1 MSWGVILWLVGLSAI
16 TFFAIAWLLD
26 ISNRQRDMSRRLSER
41 LAQEDEAWT
50 AEAPEGLL
58 ERLNAGE
65 EHAQKL
71 SDEIAR
77 LGEVLPKVVQAVGL
91 VRFQAFSDYG
101 GDQSF
106 ALAIANTT
114 GDGVVMSGIF
124 GREGTRVYAKPLSG
138 WASDYSLS
146 FEEQE
151 AIKQARGQL
160 GEGGTEEDG

>member
-1 MSWGVILWLVGLSAI
+1 MNWGVILWLVGLSAI

-26 ISNRQRDMSRRLSER
+26 ISNRQRELNRRLSER
-41 LAQEDEAWT
+41 VAQENEAWS
-50 AEAPEGLL
+50 AGAPEGLL
-58 ERLNAGE
+58 QRLNAGE
-65 EHAQKL
+65 EQAQQL

-106 ALAIANTT
+106 ALAMANTT

-124 GREGTRVYAKPLSG
+124 GREGTRVYAKPLNG
-138 WASDYSLS
+138 WESTYSLS

-151 AIKQARGQL
+151 AIKQAQGQL
-160 GEGGTEEDG
+160 EEEEAADD